1 MTKPLFWL
9 FWALLYD
16 ATPDAWSNQTK
27 PAPALSLEVL
37 RVSSVAA
44 PLIRKPGSW
53 LFWAVLRVSF
63 TVAVPLVSK
72 PANPLFWAVLYDAA
86 LDPPLMKPHRT
97 ITHSMDLRHGV
108 CAHHD
113 HASITSGF
121 AQPLQAFLFE
131 LIVADRQRLVDE
143 QDSGTKRSRDREAEA
158 LRSGGV
164 PQDWQ
169 HHQLL

>member
-16 ATPDAWSNQTK
+16 ATPDAWSNQYEACSGVVFGSVTCQ
-27 PAPALSLEVL
+27 LGGG
-37 RVSSVAA
+37 SSGSGS
-44 PLIRKPGSW
+44 RRSW

-97 ITHSMDLRHGV
+97 IYT
-108 CAHHD
+108 
-113 HASITSGF
+113 
-121 AQPLQAFLFE
+121 
-131 LIVADRQRLVDE
+131 
-143 QDSGTKRSRDREAEA
+143 
-158 LRSGGV
+158 
-164 PQDWQ
+164 
-169 HHQLL
+169 